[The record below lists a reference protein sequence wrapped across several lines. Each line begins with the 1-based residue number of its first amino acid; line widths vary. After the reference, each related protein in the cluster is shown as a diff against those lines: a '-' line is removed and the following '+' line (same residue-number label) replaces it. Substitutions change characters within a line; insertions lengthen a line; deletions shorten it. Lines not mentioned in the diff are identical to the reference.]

1 MGTTIDAVKLVMTS
15 ILSTQPWIRDLA
27 VISMPWNSDME
38 KSTLARALPDGS
50 ANKKLPLKLGVF
62 WTDGVVEPQ
71 PPIKRG
77 LRIVHDVLKSVGHK
91 VKLTLLMSKEREKEA
106 DAVPFQVVDWNPP
119 LQDNA
124 KRIHICAA
132 FHLGCSL

>member
-1 MGTTIDAVKLVMTS
+1 MTS
-15 ILSTQPWIRDLA
+15 ILSTQPWIRDPA

-62 WTDGVVEPQ
+62 WTDGVVGPQ

-91 VKLTLLMSKEREKEA
+91 VKLTLLMSKERERERLMPFLFRSLTGIPLYKITLNEFTYVLLFIL
-106 DAVPFQVVDWNPP
+106 DALYNKNGSF
-119 LQDNA
+119 
-124 KRIHICAA
+124 
-132 FHLGCSL
+132 